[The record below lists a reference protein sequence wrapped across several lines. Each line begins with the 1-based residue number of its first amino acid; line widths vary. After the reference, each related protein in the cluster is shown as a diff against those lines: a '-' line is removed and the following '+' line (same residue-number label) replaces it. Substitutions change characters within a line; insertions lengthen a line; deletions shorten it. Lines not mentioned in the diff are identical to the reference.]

1 MTQERRTQLE
11 AAGIDVAEAL
21 ERMMGSEALLER
33 LLGKFL
39 EDRNFPALREA
50 LAAGNAEGA
59 VAAAHALKG
68 VCGNLSMGTLFGL
81 FTRQVE
87 LLRQGDLSG
96 AGALMEEIGPAYEA
110 VAAAIAGGADEKR

>member
-1 MTQERRTQLE
+1 MKEARRAQLE
-11 AAGIDVAEAL
+11 AAGIQVGEAL

-59 VAAAHALKG
+59 VAAVRALKG
-68 VCGNLSMGTLFGL
+68 VGGNLSMGTLFGL